1 MIWSDALKVFLIQM
15 FGNEIRT
22 KSNFQRV
29 QHKAW
34 TPSIVDVVHTP
45 ESMDA
50 LQTYIL
56 QTKGLSATLASLMMY
71 NLMATEF
78 NTMLDKLQQ
87 RGITDASI

>member
-1 MIWSDALKVFLIQM
+1 MNVNDINRKTL
-15 FGNEIRT
+15 
-22 KSNFQRV
+22 
-29 QHKAW
+29 
-34 TPSIVDVVHTP
+34 VDVVHTP
-45 ESMDA
+45 ESMDD

>member
-1 MIWSDALKVFLIQM
+1 
-15 FGNEIRT
+15 
-22 KSNFQRV
+22 
-29 QHKAW
+29 
-34 TPSIVDVVHTP
+34 
-45 ESMDA
+45 MDA

>member
-1 MIWSDALKVFLIQM
+1 MNVNDINRKTLID
-15 FGNEIRT
+15 I
-22 KSNFQRV
+22 
-29 QHKAW
+29 
-34 TPSIVDVVHTP
+34 VHTP
-45 ESMDA
+45 ENMDA

>member
-1 MIWSDALKVFLIQM
+1 MIGELRMNKMNVNNINRKTLI
-15 FGNEIRT
+15 
-22 KSNFQRV
+22 
-29 QHKAW
+29 
-34 TPSIVDVVHTP
+34 DVVHTP

-78 NTMLDKLQQ
+78 NTLLDTVVNA
-87 RGITDASI
+87 GDA